1 MLIIAIFF
9 CRYCRVV
16 VIPEWIPIKMI
27 KISNL
32 PRSIPSISITKVA
45 VLVDGPVI
53 PIDKPTVPSAEANSN
68 IASVREQPAVNV
80 SNNEPT
86 INMLR

>member
-1 MLIIAIFF
+1 MAEIFF
-9 CRYCRVV
+9 CKYFRVAAV
-16 VIPEWIPIKMI
+16 PEYIPIKMI

-32 PRSIPSISITKVA
+32 PKIIPSISITKVA

-68 IASVREQPAVNV
+68 IASVREQFAVKVNNSDPA
-80 SNNEPT
+80 